1 VRLFKSIKYK
11 LIVFT
16 LCISLIP
23 ICAITAIYYLNAR
36 STAEKQILQKLTA
49 VVESKKMHVVSFIEA
64 KKGRVI
70 DFSSDG
76 FIRDSLETISQ
87 GRYQRTASINL
98 KGHLDSNKKPLDPHI
113 MAIAIVDMDGKIVAS
128 TNDAMIGKDVS
139 NQEIFI
145 KSIGKNYGEAY
156 VDQSYYAPYLN
167 ASCIFIAA
175 PLTYRYGVE
184 TIGIIINAYD
194 LASLSE
200 ITTNRVGMGET
211 GEVYIVNNRDK
222 TMLTESR
229 FIEDVVLKMV
239 VDTEPVRRISEG
251 GKGMTAIYSDYRG
264 VPVVGA
270 SVAIPAYDWILLA
283 EIDKA
288 EAFASLGMVRF
299 VALVVGGVCAA
310 VAVCGGIIFSISA
323 ARPISRLRD
332 ATDRFAKGDLDH
344 RVNIA
349 NKDEIGDLA
358 TSFNNMAHELKN
370 EIAEH
375 KRVGDELSVANRE
388 LEAFCY
394 SVSHDLRAPLR
405 GIDGFSKAL
414 VEDFADRLDSEGKG
428 YLHRIRIA
436 CRRMGQLIDDLLA
449 LSRITRRDMRREGVD
464 MSAMVQEIVA
474 DLQKRR
480 PERRVEFSITE
491 GLKANVDTQLMQL
504 ALLNLLDNAWK
515 FTEKHPHAKIEFGV
529 TQNGKGPV
537 YFVRDDGAGF
547 DMKYVDKIFGAF
559 QRLHDINEFEGTGIG
574 LATVQRIFHR
584 HGGRIWAEGAV
595 EQGATFYF
603 AL

>member
-1 VRLFKSIKYK
+1 
-11 LIVFT
+11 
-16 LCISLIP
+16 
-23 ICAITAIYYLNAR
+23 
-36 STAEKQILQKLTA
+36 
-49 VVESKKMHVVSFIEA
+49 MHVVSFIEA

-70 DFSSDG
+70 GFSSDG
-76 FIRDSLETISQ
+76 FIRDSLESISQ

-113 MAIAIVDMDGKIVAS
+113 MAIAIADMDGKIVSS
-128 TNDAMIGKDVS
+128 TNEAMIGKDVS

-156 VDQSYYAPYLN
+156 VGQSYNSPYLN
-167 ASCIFIAA
+167 ANCIFIAA

-211 GEVYIVNNRDK
+211 GEVYIVNKRDK
-222 TMLTESR
+222 IMLTESR
-229 FIEDVVLKMV
+229 FIEDVVLKQV
-239 VDTEPVRRISEG
+239 VDTEPVRRINEG
-251 GKGMTAIYSDYRG
+251 GKEMTGVYPDYRG
-264 VPVVGA
+264 VPIVGA
-270 SVAIPAYDWILLA
+270 SVDIPEYDWMLLA

-299 VALVVGGVCAA
+299 TALMVGGICAA
-310 VAVCGGIIFSISA
+310 VAVCGGIIFSVLA
-323 ARPISRLRD
+323 ERPISRLKN
-332 ATDRFAKGDLDH
+332 ATDRFAKGDLDY
-344 RVNIA
+344 RVNIT
-349 NKDEIGDLA
+349 NKDEVGDLA
-358 TSFNNMAHELKN
+358 ISFNNMAHKLEK
-370 EIAEH
+370 EIIEH
-375 KRVGDELSVANRE
+375 KQAVDELSVANKE

-405 GIDGFSKAL
+405 GIDGFSRAL
-414 VEDFADRLDSEGKG
+414 VEDFADSLDSQGKG
-428 YLHRIRIA
+428 YLHRIRMA
-436 CRRMGQLIDDLLA
+436 SQRMGQLIDDLLT
-449 LSRITRRDMRREGVD
+449 LSRITRSDMRREGVD
-464 MSAMVQEIVA
+464 MSAMVQEIAA
-474 DLQKRR
+474 DLQKKR

-515 FTEKHPHAKIEFGV
+515 FTGKHPHAKIEFGV

-574 LATVQRIFHR
+574 LATVQRIIHR

-603 AL
+603 VL

>member
-1 VRLFKSIKYK
+1 
-11 LIVFT
+11 
-16 LCISLIP
+16 
-23 ICAITAIYYLNAR
+23 
-36 STAEKQILQKLTA
+36 
-49 VVESKKMHVVSFIEA
+49 
-64 KKGRVI
+64 
-70 DFSSDG
+70 
-76 FIRDSLETISQ
+76 
-87 GRYQRTASINL
+87 
-98 KGHLDSNKKPLDPHI
+98 
-113 MAIAIVDMDGKIVAS
+113 
-128 TNDAMIGKDVS
+128 
-139 NQEIFI
+139 
-145 KSIGKNYGEAY
+145 
-156 VDQSYYAPYLN
+156 
-167 ASCIFIAA
+167 
-175 PLTYRYGVE
+175 
-184 TIGIIINAYD
+184 
-194 LASLSE
+194 
-200 ITTNRVGMGET
+200 
-211 GEVYIVNNRDK
+211 
-222 TMLTESR
+222 
-229 FIEDVVLKMV
+229 
-239 VDTEPVRRISEG
+239 
-251 GKGMTAIYSDYRG
+251 
-264 VPVVGA
+264 
-270 SVAIPAYDWILLA
+270 
-283 EIDKA
+283 
-288 EAFASLGMVRF
+288 
-299 VALVVGGVCAA
+299 
-310 VAVCGGIIFSISA
+310 
-323 ARPISRLRD
+323 LRD

-358 TSFNNMAHELKN
+358 TSFNNMAYELKN

-375 KRVGDELSVANRE
+375 KRVGDELSAANKE

-405 GIDGFSKAL
+405 GIDGFSRAL
-414 VEDFADRLDSEGKG
+414 VEDYADMLDSEGKG

-436 CRRMGQLIDDLLA
+436 CQRMGQLIDDLLA
-449 LSRITRRDMRREGVD
+449 LSRITRRDMCREGVVD
-464 MSAMVQEIVA
+464 MSVMAQEIAA
-474 DLQKRR
+474 DLQKRQ

-574 LATVQRIFHR
+574 LATVQRIIHR